1 MKVKAG
7 ALYLSIIIAL
17 IIAMICSSLLVL
29 TYYFRLYYVQ
39 NQRTQRLQNTMDAGL
54 LIALNQSKN
63 IDSLQ
68 LIDLYEQQ
76 GDSML
81 IRTEKWGLFKMVY
94 LQTQIQSDTLYR
106 ALLIGNDSRQDRNV
120 IYLSDE
126 DRPLSISGNT
136 QIIGD
141 VLLPK
146 SGIKKAY
153 VDGKPYTGLT
163 MVDGSI
169 KNSTKVLPP
178 LDSTWIFNLQKQ
190 LIKLPTETFGPITI
204 NRSFKEQTLL
214 FRANISTS
222 LNHVNLK
229 GNIIISSDTTIQI
242 PADAKLDGILI
253 FAKQIRVK
261 SGFKGNCQLFATD
274 SIVVEKDVV
283 FNYPS
288 CLGLLKQP
296 DLITGTQST
305 IKLAEQVNFAGII
318 FSHEAKKSKLQTLIS
333 IGKNSKIKG
342 EIYAMG
348 ILKLANDVQVY
359 GKVSCDRFL
368 MQQNASLY
376 ENYLFNVQIS
386 RPDRSSYYL
395 SSPLFSTAQIQQKVL
410 KWLE

>member
-39 NQRTQRLQNTMDAGL
+39 NQRAQQLENNMDAGL
-54 LIALNQSKN
+54 SIALNQSKSM
-63 IDSLQ
+63 DSLQ

-76 GDSML
+76 GDSLL

-106 ALLIGNDSRQDRNV
+106 ALLIGNNCGHDQNV

-136 QIIGD
+136 QLTGD

-153 VDGKPYTGLT
+153 VDGKPYTGVT
-163 MVDGSI
+163 MVDGNI
-169 KNSTKVLPP
+169 KNSDKDLPP
-178 LDSTWIFNLQKQ
+178 LDSTWILSLQKQ
-190 LIKLPTETFGPITI
+190 LKKLPTETFGPLPI
-204 NRSFKEQTLL
+204 NRSFKEQTLH
-214 FRANISTS
+214 FRADINTS
-222 LNHVNLK
+222 LKQADLK
-229 GNIIISSDTTIQI
+229 GNIIISSDTTLQI
-242 PADAKLDGILI
+242 PADAKLDGILV

-261 SGFKGNCQLFATD
+261 TGFKGNCQLFATD
-274 SIVVEKDVV
+274 SIIVEKEVTL
-283 FNYPS
+283 NYPS

-296 DLITGTQST
+296 ELITGMQPT
-305 IKLAEQVNFAGII
+305 IAIAEKVDFSGII
-318 FSHEAKKSKLQTLIS
+318 FSYEAKKSKLQTLIS

-342 EIYAMG
+342 EVYAMG

-376 ENYLFNVQIS
+376 ENYLFNVKLS

-395 SSPLFSTAQIQQKVL
+395 SSPLFYTAQVQQKVL

>member
-17 IIAMICSSLLVL
+17 IIAMVCSSLLVL
-29 TYYFRLYYVQ
+29 SYYFRLYYVQ
-39 NQRTQRLQNTMDAGL
+39 HQREQRLQHNIDAGL

-68 LIDLYEQQ
+68 LINLYEQQ
-76 GDSML
+76 GDSLL

-94 LQTQIQSDTLYR
+94 LQTQIQNDTLSR
-106 ALLIGNDSRQDRNV
+106 ILLVGNDSRHDQNV

-141 VLLPK
+141 VLLPR

-153 VDGKPYTGLT
+153 VDGRPYTGLT
-163 MVDGSI
+163 MVDGDI
-169 KNSTKVLPP
+169 KNSDNGLPM
-178 LDSTWIFNLQKQ
+178 LDSTWIFSLQKH
-190 LIKLPTETFGPITI
+190 LTTLPVKTFGSSTI
-204 NRSFKEQTLL
+204 NRSFKVQTLL
-214 FRANISTS
+214 YRADINTS
-222 LNHVNLK
+222 LKQANLK
-229 GNIIISSDTTIQI
+229 GNIVISSDTTVQI

-261 SGFKGNCQLFATD
+261 TGFRGNCQLFATD
-274 SIVVEKDVV
+274 SIIVEKNVIFD
-283 FNYPS
+283 YPS

-296 DLITGTQST
+296 DLITGNQPT
-305 IKLAEQVNFAGII
+305 ITLAEQVNFAGII
-318 FSHEAKKSKLQTLIS
+318 FSHEDKRSKLQTMIS

-342 EIYAMG
+342 EVYAMG
-348 ILKLANDVQVY
+348 ILKLANDVEVY

-376 ENYLFNVQIS
+376 ENYLFNVKLS
-386 RPDRSSYYL
+386 RPSRSIYYL
-395 SSPLFSTAQIQQKVL
+395 SSLLFNTAPIQQKVL